1 MGKLFHRAVV
11 FLLLFT
17 PGAHLFTAYAQG
29 TAFSYQGRLNDG
41 GSPASGLYDVR
52 FSIWDAPANGNL
64 IAGPLTNSATGVTN
78 GLFTVTLD
86 FGAGVFT
93 GPARWLELDVQT
105 NGGRSFTTLLPFQPI
120 MPGPYALMANTASN
134 LLGSLPLAQL
144 PSVVLTNGAAFAPST
159 VTNLTAPQ
167 IATIS
172 SALTG
177 AVADS
182 NAVVYVTNQIV
193 HIGGLFPGGS
203 SNSNAITNLTGS
215 GTVSGANSGGGNWT
229 VAGTGVPA
237 NLTWS
242 LSPYCGTNVYY
253 ISNAPDASFSGIYL
267 PWIQTNYSGIVF
279 QVLTNSNNRYL
290 GIDAVDET
298 YFIQSNLDLTL
309 SSFTYYTWPLLGN
322 NFADQDSISIPAMY
336 CFGQVQ
342 NLGGIFVG
350 SVVGDISKATGF
362 VPSVVNAAT
371 TIPQSIFTNANNPN
385 PIFFLGDS
393 IATGYLQLNNSNFV
407 AYFNS
412 LARNAYSLAGGTAPV
427 VGNESISGWTLDYIF
442 NIYNPPF
449 TNNQIVV
456 EAGVADIAMGNISA
470 AFPTPDA
477 HAFNIITNMVSKCLA
492 NGKQCTILTMDNW
505 ETAET
510 YSAAGYNRATNV
522 FKYYPGVTNL
532 LNYAGTNSEGYVITT
547 NSMTYPQF
555 ITYLYNLNHAIVNYC
570 MGTNIGL
577 VRLDRFDLPANTP
590 DGWHPNLTMQME
602 IGKRLYDSFY
612 NGKNDYSPVPIPA
625 GFTLVSNGFGA
636 NTLSPGV
643 YIATNA
649 VMPSPLATGGILWN
663 SNNSLYWITTSH
675 TNLLSAP

>member
-215 GTVSGANSGGGNWT
+215 GTVSVANSGGGNWT

-510 YSAAGYNRATNV
+510 
-522 FKYYPGVTNL
+522 
-532 LNYAGTNSEGYVITT
+532 
-547 NSMTYPQF
+547 
-555 ITYLYNLNHAIVNYC
+555 
-570 MGTNIGL
+570 
-577 VRLDRFDLPANTP
+577 
-590 DGWHPNLTMQME
+590 
-602 IGKRLYDSFY
+602 
-612 NGKNDYSPVPIPA
+612 
-625 GFTLVSNGFGA
+625 
-636 NTLSPGV
+636 
-643 YIATNA
+643 
-649 VMPSPLATGGILWN
+649 
-663 SNNSLYWITTSH
+663 
-675 TNLLSAP
+675 